1 MTKVEK
7 TVKGLRFCIANGAC
21 NKSECPYLEE
31 CYNVKADSTPVVPVM
46 RDALMLLD
54 DGDRLKVVR
63 CHDCIHWKP
72 SNAEEGDS
80 SGKCR
85 RYFGMCENAT
95 TDAMCFCSE
104 GERE

>member
-1 MTKVEK
+1 MTKLEK
-7 TVKGLRFCIANGAC
+7 VISGLRHCERISC
-21 NKSECPYLEE
+21 NNCPYAGQDEDGRSPYKTCKQLE
-31 CYNVKADSTPVVPVM
+31 M
-46 RDALMLLD
+46 LGDALAMLKD
-54 DGDRLKVVR
+54 PDRLKVVR
-63 CHDCIHWKP
+63 CGGCRFWKP
-72 SNAEEGDS
+72 GNAEEGDS